1 MLLLP
6 SLFDSLIKSYDTAN
20 QIGETRIMADQ
31 RKRRTQTP
39 DEARPRPMTSR
50 VQAEDA
56 DTIDLIDLA
65 YRLLDSWKLIVCL
78 ALVMALAA
86 GLFTEFF
93 VTPMYEATSTIYV
106 LSRSDSAINMSD
118 LQIGT
123 ALTSDYI
130 KVFKMWE
137 VHEEVIS
144 NLDLPYSYKQ
154 MQQMLTVTNDS
165 GTRMLDITFKS
176 ASAQEAAAVA
186 NEYARVVSQYIADT
200 MSTDKPNI
208 MSIALV
214 PANPVSPNMT
224 KNVLLAFMLGAVL
237 AIGMVTVRMLMD
249 DKYKTAEDIR
259 KYTGLVTLA
268 IVPLEELTDTKQSAR
283 KGSGKAA

>member
-1 MLLLP
+1 
-6 SLFDSLIKSYDTAN
+6 
-20 QIGETRIMADQ
+20 MADQ

-39 DEARPRPMTSR
+39 DVERTQTMTSR
-50 VQAEDA
+50 AQVEDA
-56 DTIDLIDLA
+56 DTIDLLDLA
-65 YRLLDSWKLIVCL
+65 YRLLDSWKLILCL
-78 ALVMALAA
+78 ALVFALAA
-86 GLFTEFF
+86 GAYTEFL

-106 LSRSDSAINMSD
+106 LSRSDSAINMAD

-144 NLDLPYSYKQ
+144 NLNLPYSYKL

-224 KNVLLAFMLGAVL
+224 RNVLLGFILGAVL
-237 AIGMVTVRMLMD
+237 AMGIVTVRMLMD

-268 IVPLEELTDTKQSAR
+268 IVPVEEMADTAKKSAR